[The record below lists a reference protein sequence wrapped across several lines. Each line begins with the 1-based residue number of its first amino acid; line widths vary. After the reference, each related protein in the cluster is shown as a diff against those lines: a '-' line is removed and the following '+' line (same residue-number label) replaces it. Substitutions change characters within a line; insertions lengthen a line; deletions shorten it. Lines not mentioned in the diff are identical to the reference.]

1 VTATVMD
8 LQDQYER
15 RRLAVEIANRTDPR
29 SYTGVGFLEGDELF
43 IRKALSVYNSLES
56 EPQLARG
63 QDEVANP
70 VG

>member
-1 VTATVMD
+1 
-8 LQDQYER
+8 
-15 RRLAVEIANRTDPR
+15 
-29 SYTGVGFLEGDELF
+29 
-43 IRKALSVYNSLES
+43 LSVYNSLES